1 MQAFGQFVRD
11 LSRVQRR
18 IIHSNTKEVGMVSK
32 SILGEIVPKVSSL
45 FDIDTDKDDIES
57 ALEELRE
64 EEEQLEERLQ
74 KVKRAITRLEGWLE
88 DLY

>member
-1 MQAFGQFVRD
+1 
-11 LSRVQRR
+11 
-18 IIHSNTKEVGMVSK
+18 MVSK

-88 DLY
+88 DLD